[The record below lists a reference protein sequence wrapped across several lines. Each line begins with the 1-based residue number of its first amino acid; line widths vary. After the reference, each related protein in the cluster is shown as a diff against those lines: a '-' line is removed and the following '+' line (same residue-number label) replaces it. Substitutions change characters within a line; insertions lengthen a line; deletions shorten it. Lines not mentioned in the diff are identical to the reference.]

1 MTPEQRER
9 RRRIMQRSMALGHC
23 ICAPAKPCPCP
34 EFTADNICACAGERR
49 PPAQGPVRLTELV
62 RNPGCASKIGKAVL
76 EEVLQGLPMHED
88 ARVHIGSAAGDD
100 AGVIELEPGLGSV
113 LTVDVFSPAV
123 DDPHT
128 FGRIAAANSL
138 SDIYAMGAT
147 PQAALS
153 IIGFPAHDLPP
164 SVMQDILAGGL
175 EVMHEAGVPVI
186 GGHSIND
193 DEPKAGFAVLG
204 TAPLDGII
212 ANHGVQPGDVLVLTK
227 PIGGGIVCFGH
238 QIGRAEASCVAAVT
252 SAMATVNREAGMLLG
267 PCRAHAATDVT
278 GFSLLGHLADMVR
291 RSQVAVDL
299 DVDAIPLFPGVRE
312 LARAEVLPGA
322 LERNREAI
330 DEDLLDLDAL
340 APAQAAAL
348 CSPETNGGLLVAL
361 SPDDAQRF
369 IAALAE
375 AGIAA
380 AIIARAV
387 AAHSTGRISARTSQ
401 AAQWATLP
409 RPARPAPA
417 DSAAAASPCCAST
430 CGCEA
435 PAPAA
440 AVAETDDCCCDASAP
455 TAGSGPSAPA
465 TGSAPLLPLP
475 QGGEAFAAMMQ
486 QSKAGS
492 LDQRS
497 SALIGL
503 ALSLVTRCA
512 TCVRIHARMA
522 RDAGASTDDVAQA
535 VGMAIAFGG
544 AAVNMFYHELRK
556 EEMGE

>member
-49 PPAQGPVRLTELV
+49 PPAEGPVRLTELV

-76 EEVLQGLPMHED
+76 EEVLRGLPVHED
-88 ARVHIGSAAGDD
+88 ARVRIGSAAGDD

-123 DDPHT
+123 DDPYT

-164 SVMQDILAGGL
+164 AVMQAILAGGL
-175 EVMHEAGVPVI
+175 EVMHEAGVAVI

-204 TAPLDGII
+204 TAPLETIV
-212 ANHGVQPGDVLVLTK
+212 ANQGVQIGDLLVLTK
-227 PIGGGIVCFGH
+227 PIGGGIVGFGH
-238 QIGRAEASCVAAVT
+238 QIGRADEASLAAVT
-252 SAMATVNREAGMLLG
+252 RAMATVNRDAGALLG
-267 PCRAHAATDVT
+267 PCAAHAATDVT
-278 GFSLLGHLADMVR
+278 GFSLLGHLTDMAR
-291 RSQVAVDL
+291 RSRVALEL
-299 DVDAIPLFPGVRE
+299 DVDVIPLFPGVRD

-330 DEDLLDLDAL
+330 DDAMLDLAAL
-340 APAQAAAL
+340 APAQAAVL

-361 SPDDAQRF
+361 APDNAERY
-369 IAALAE
+369 ITALAE
-375 AGIAA
+375 AGVAA
-380 AIIARAV
+380 VIIARAV
-387 AAHSTGRISARTSQ
+387 AGHEQGRITGLTSQ
-401 AAQWATLP
+401 AAAWTALP
-409 RPARPAPA
+409 R
-417 DSAAAASPCCAST
+417 SAAPQ
-430 CGCEA
+430 A
-435 PAPAA
+435 PVTATA
-440 AVAETDDCCCDASAP
+440 AP
-455 TAGSGPSAPA
+455 TACCSAGPPPSGAANACCAGGPA
-465 TGSAPLLPLP
+465 EDHDSSQTPLLPLP

-492 LDQRS
+492 LDPRTT
-497 SALIGL
+497 ALIGL

-512 TCVRIHARMA
+512 NCVRIHARAA
-522 RDAGASTDDVAQA
+522 RDAGASADDLAQA
-535 VGMAIAFGG
+535 VAMAIAFGG
-544 AAVNMFYHELRK
+544 AAVNMFYHELRQQDRV
-556 EEMGE
+556 